1 MKLEK
6 THVETTQHT
15 IAMPFRG
22 STISVTWKPDFERG
36 GWAWDIDM
44 PLAFDGRPESEFI
57 SQLIEV
63 LHDTSSVAYDD
74 YKFAAVFAQHLDAAA
89 LLFKR
94 EEEA

>member
-15 IAMPFRG
+15 ISMPFRG
-22 STISVTWKPDFERG
+22 STIGVTWKPDFERG